1 MFCRFCGERIN
12 DDALFCGKCGARVAA
27 PTIEAATKEKT
38 GACDEASVPERGEC
52 GDAFFMGGDART
64 SMSDN
69 SYECEGTAVRY
80 GQAAPSY
87 FYEGA
92 NESEAAHSRVVKPS
106 GAVKWLLFS
115 GYIAGLLG
123 ITMFLVLSII
133 NLCVYGDVLLFGD
146 DESTICSSIGL
157 VLVVI
162 GIVSV
167 FIRLGLAR
175 KYPSDKMNLL
185 CARRVLSIILC
196 FVCFAMF
203 VWSFVDLGH
212 GYTYRYNYDYGTGGS
227 SYTSS
232 TDSVWDGKTV
242 NFYALYNACDCASP
256 WATYGVDYL
265 KIDTNPYDYDS
276 NNSAST
282 TYLVSATNA
291 IKRIH
296 SKLDLPTYLYD
307 EMLNT
312 TGADGKR
319 NYSGTKVDVTWRYY
333 PSYGLEVWYK
343 QKSQ

>member
-38 GACDEASVPERGEC
+38 EACDEASVPVRGEC
-52 GDAFFMGGDART
+52 GDART

-69 SYECEGTAVRY
+69 SYEREGTAVRY

-167 FIRLGLAR
+167 FVRLGLAR
-175 KYPSDKMNLL
+175 KNPSDKMNLL

-227 SYTSS
+227 SYTGS
-232 TDSVWDGKTV
+232 TDSVWDGKKV

-276 NNSAST
+276 SNSAST
-282 TYLVSATNA
+282 THLVSAVNA

-333 PSYGLEVWYK
+333 PNYGLEVWYK